1 MDLRVK
7 RAYEPATG
15 DDGWRVLVDRM
26 WPRGL
31 SRARIKIDDWQ
42 RDLAPSR
49 ELRRWFAH
57 KPERFPEFRRR
68 YLAELKR
75 QQHGVAQLRQRALTE
90 PVTLVYAARDSEH
103 NQAVVLAELLRT
115 LGSGPTAD
123 DTMRTTDHREEE

>member
-7 RAYEPATG
+7 RAYEPATD

-68 YLAELKR
+68 YLAELE
-75 QQHGVAQLRQRALTE
+75 QQPHRVAQLRQRARTQT
-90 PVTLVYAARDSEH
+90 VTLVYAAQDSRH
-103 NQAVVLAELLRT
+103 NQAVVLAELLRAPD
-115 LGSGPTAD
+115 SGPAAD
-123 DTMRTTDHREEE
+123 DTMGMTDHRKRA